1 MDKPVSPALT
11 HSLSEDVLAIFM
23 GSLMIALG
31 VFLFKSVGVLSGG
44 VTGIALLLNQVFGL
58 SFSWLFL
65 LLNLPFFL
73 LGLYQN
79 SKEFAFKSLFCS
91 ALVSFWSAYMPY
103 LIQVSYLNPVY
114 AATAGGFVFGMGL
127 LTLIRH
133 KASLGGFTVL
143 ALYLQ
148 DRYNY
153 SAGKIQMSIDVAILA
168 LSFFLTSLSVL
179 LLSILGVVILNL
191 VIVMN
196 HKKGRYR
203 ALG

>member
-1 MDKPVSPALT
+1 MLKSEDTSLP
-11 HSLSEDVLAIFM
+11 HSLFEDVLAIFM

-31 VFLFKSVGVLSGG
+31 VFFFKSVGVLSGG
-44 VTGIALLLNQVFGL
+44 VTGIALLLNQLFEL
-58 SFSWLFL
+58 SFSWSFL
-65 LLNLPFFL
+65 ILNLPFFV

-79 SKEFAFKSLFCS
+79 SKEFAFKSLLC
-91 ALVSFWSAYMPY
+91 AVLVSINSAYMPE
-103 LIQVSYLNPVY
+103 LIELTTINSIY

-133 KASLGGFTVL
+133 KSSLGGFTVL

-148 DRYNY
+148 DKYNY
-153 SAGKIQMSIDVAILA
+153 SAGKIQMTIDVSILT
-168 LSFFLTSLSVL
+168 LSFFLTSLNVL
-179 LLSILGVVILNL
+179 ILSILGVIVLNL
-191 VIVMN
+191 VIVVN

>member
-91 ALVSFWSAYMPY
+91 ALVSFWSAYMPN
-103 LIQVSYLNPVY
+103 LIQVSYLNPAY

-168 LSFFLTSLSVL
+168 MSFFLTSLSVL